1 MEENRRVRKRDRYKR
16 LITVGEA
23 CVLIAVELVLFG
35 LMWYRYYEVTL
46 TLPFWRRGNWAVIGM
61 YGIII
66 ILFTK
71 LYGGYRVGFFRLLDI
86 VYSQLLALVCA
97 NVVGYL
103 QLCII
108 CRDYVNPVP
117 LLKVTGLEA
126 VVILLWIFTC
136 RFLYAKMYPPRHL
149 LLVYGYK
156 TPMEFIDKIN
166 ARKDKYVIE
175 DRIHVSEG
183 EQAIKEKILQYD
195 GVIICETK
203 AYIRNELVKYC
214 FEHSIRSYVVPKL
227 SDIIILGA
235 EPIHLFDTPI
245 LLSRNQGLT
254 GDDMII
260 KRIMD
265 LVCGFIL
272 LIIASPFMLISALA
286 IWLYDRG
293 PVFYKQDRLTLNGKV
308 FKIIKFRSMKMDSEA
323 HGAQL
328 AKKDDDRI
336 TPVGK
341 WLRKLHLD
349 ELPQLFNVLKGDMS
363 LVGPR
368 PERPEIAELYK
379 KTFPEFDYRLKM
391 KAGLTGYAQV
401 YGKYNTTP
409 RDKVKLDL
417 TYYEQYSIW
426 LDFKLMLLTVKIMF
440 QKETS
445 EGIAS
450 NMTTALR
457 DGEKVQI
464 PAPVNVKPNGLDEA
478 EDAFYDLKK
487 TVNKNT
493 GKDS

>member
-35 LMWYRYYEVTL
+35 LMWYRDYEVTL

-117 LLKVTGLEA
+117 LLKVTGLETI
-126 VVILLWIFTC
+126 VILIWIFAC

-156 TPMEFIDKIN
+156 TPIDKIN

-254 GDDMII
+254 GDDMIT

-265 LVCGFIL
+265 VICGFIL
-272 LIIASPFMLISALA
+272 LVIASPFMLISALA

-293 PVFYKQDRLTLNGKV
+293 PIFYKQDRLTLNGKV

-323 HGAQL
+323 GGAQL

-349 ELPQLFNVLKGDMS
+349 ELPQLFNILKGNMS

-368 PERPEIAELYK
+368 PERPFFVEKFREEIPRYMVK
-379 KTFPEFDYRLKM
+379 HQVRP
-391 KAGLTGYAQV
+391 GLTGWAQV
-401 YGKYNTTP
+401 NGYRGDTSIRKRIEY
-409 RDKVKLDL
+409 DL
-417 TYYEQYSIW
+417 YYIENWSI
-426 LDFKLMLLTVKIMF
+426 
-440 QKETS
+440 
-445 EGIAS
+445 
-450 NMTTALR
+450 
-457 DGEKVQI
+457 
-464 PAPVNVKPNGLDEA
+464 GLDIKII
-478 EDAFYDLKK
+478 FLTFFKGFI
-487 TVNKNT
+487 NKNAY
-493 GKDS
+493 

>member
-35 LMWYRYYEVTL
+35 LMWYRDYEVTL

-108 CRDYVNPVP
+108 CRDYVNPGP
-117 LLKVTGLEA
+117 LLEVTVLEA
-126 VVILLWIFTC
+126 IVILIWIFAC

-272 LIIASPFMLISALA
+272 LVIASPFMLISALS

-308 FKIIKFRSMKMDSEA
+308 FKIIKFRSMKD
-323 HGAQL
+323 G
-328 AKKDDDRI
+328 
-336 TPVGK
+336 
-341 WLRKLHLD
+341 LR
-349 ELPQLFNVLKGDMS
+349 GRWS
-363 LVGPR
+363 T
-368 PERPEIAELYK
+368 AC
-379 KTFPEFDYRLKM
+379 
-391 KAGLTGYAQV
+391 
-401 YGKYNTTP
+401 
-409 RDKVKLDL
+409 
-417 TYYEQYSIW
+417 
-426 LDFKLMLLTVKIMF
+426 
-440 QKETS
+440 KE
-445 EGIAS
+445 G
-450 NMTTALR
+450 
-457 DGEKVQI
+457 
-464 PAPVNVKPNGLDEA
+464 
-478 EDAFYDLKK
+478 
-487 TVNKNT
+487 
-493 GKDS
+493 